1 MPVQPPLSH
10 RRPTPSGFTLV
21 EMLVVIGIIG
31 ILAGMILPAVQVA
44 RETARRS
51 NCQSNMRQIGT
62 ALVHYDSTKSHLPGW
77 RDTID
82 AYTSALASGTSTLA
96 TGTAG
101 RTKACVSWTVP
112 LLAEL
117 GNNEIFSWYD
127 EYVDGQDDATKKR
140 VPIYL
145 CPTSASDMTNPA
157 ALCYAV
163 NAGTG
168 GEVLAGSETP
178 LDQYRG
184 DGVFLD
190 KAGNLATAAW
200 HNDQRSIYSPARGS
214 LANVTSGDG
223 DSATLLLAERCGPYS
238 NLASITWSA
247 NPLASGTSV
256 TSAVGSKHVFL
267 HPPALATSGSN
278 SRPQSAATWRV
289 VNVTDEKA
297 PLGDKTDFPFRYPSS
312 RHRGGG
318 VNVVFCDGH
327 NAYLSDKIDSWV
339 YCQMLTSNSKLL
351 ERDTAKPGSRAFRW
365 QKYDHDKSESTAD
378 VPYIFDAK
386 DLEK

>member
-1 MPVQPPLSH
+1 MMSNPH
-10 RRPTPSGFTLV
+10 GFARRSRPADGFTLV
-21 EMLVVIGIIG
+21 ELLVAIGIIG
-31 ILAGMILPAVQVA
+31 ILMGMILPAIQVS

-62 ALVHYDSTKSHLPGW
+62 ALVHYDSAKSHLPGW

-82 AYTSALASGTSTLA
+82 AYTAAMVASGTS
-96 TGTAG
+96 GT
-101 RTKACVSWTVP
+101 TKACVSWTVP

-117 GNNEIFSWYD
+117 GNNEIFGWYD

-145 CPTSASDMTNPA
+145 CPTSAADMTNPA

-168 GEVLAGSETP
+168 GEVLSGTGTP

-184 DGVFLD
+184 DGVFCD
-190 KAGNLATAAW
+190 KAGNLSTADW
-200 HNDQRSIYSPARGS
+200 YSSERSIYNPARSS

-223 DSATLLLAERCGPYS
+223 DAATLMLAERCGPYS

-247 NPLASGTSV
+247 TPWASGTSV

-327 NAYLSDKIDSWV
+327 TGFLSEKIDSWV
-339 YCQMLTSNSKLL
+339 YCQLLTSNSKLL

-365 QKYDHDKSESTAD
+365 QKYDHDKNGSTDD
-378 VPYIFDAK
+378 VPYLFDAK